1 MLVHG
6 YGGVGGGGLLTGCI
20 FLFTGRS
27 AQNWGGGGGGG
38 GEKGTFT
45 VDLSF
50 SYYLTESH
58 WSV

>member
-1 MLVHG
+1 MAM
-6 YGGVGGGGLLTGCI
+6 GGWGEGLLTGCI

-27 AQNWGGGGGGG
+27 AQNWGGGGGEGG
-38 GEKGTFT
+38 GGLKGTFT

-50 SYYLTESH
+50 SYYLTDSH